1 MWTLA
6 DVGLEVETKVE
17 LLVNN
22 RVLPEDSDSIK
33 QIVPCPLLFEIE

>member
-6 DVGLEVETKVE
+6 DVGLDVGLDVETKVE

-33 QIVPCPLLFEIE
+33 QIVPCP

>member
-22 RVLPEDSDSIK
+22 RVLPEGSDITK
-33 QIVPCPLLFEIE
+33 EIVPYP